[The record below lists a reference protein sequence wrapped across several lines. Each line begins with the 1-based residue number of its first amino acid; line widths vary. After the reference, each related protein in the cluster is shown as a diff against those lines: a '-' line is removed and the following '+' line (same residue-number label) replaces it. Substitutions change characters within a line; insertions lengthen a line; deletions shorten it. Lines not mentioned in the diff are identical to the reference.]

1 MAVKSYMRVENVVK
15 KFGPF
20 TALDGVDLDIAPGE
34 VHALLGDN
42 GAGKSTLIKI
52 MSGVH
57 QPTSGSIYVDDKKVF
72 FRNPIKLNCIARIY
86 DCRRVFILFIKYLQR
101 SFANNMPTSR
111 TFKCINITELLC
123 NAN

>member
-72 FRNPIKLNCIARIY
+72 FRNPRDAAAAGTPPKNP
-86 DCRRVFILFIKYLQR
+86 
-101 SFANNMPTSR
+101 SH
-111 TFKCINITELLC
+111 
-123 NAN
+123 